1 MYPCAGQIA
10 FVSGAAAAVG
20 SGVVKVP
27 IAVCIR
33 SVQAGVYPDVV
44 QAARSII
51 KAAGPRGLFTV
62 RFTTTLLG
70 LLGCFW
76 VIGSRVYPVGR
87 RVFGVRPE
95 EWPKP

>member
-1 MYPCAGQIA
+1 MNKWTSCSIKTTAVLLLLAGQIA

-33 SVQAGVYPDVV
+33 SVQAGIYPDVFA
-44 QAARSII
+44 AARSIV

-62 RFTTTLLG
+62 RAGPNKTHNTPTG
-70 LLGCFW
+70 EGTQAPAC
-76 VIGSRVYPVGR
+76 
-87 RVFGVRPE
+87 
-95 EWPKP
+95 